1 MILIQTLDSIKPGQ
15 KARVIEVQGGWGL
28 RQKLSELGILP
39 SQVIT
44 IANASAWRGPVLV
57 EVNSNEVALG
67 RGVARKVLVEVVS

>member
-1 MILIQTLDSIKPGQ
+1 MIRIQTLDSIKPGQ

-44 IANASAWRGPVLV
+44 MANASAWRGPVLV